1 MPGKSVIMV
10 PLNAGNMK
18 YLLLILAI
26 LILLI
31 SLFQVSE
38 VETEILKAFKNL
50 GIGTNIPSYEA
61 IN

>member
-1 MPGKSVIMV
+1 
-10 PLNAGNMK
+10 MK
-18 YLLLILAI
+18 YLILISAL

-31 SLFQVSE
+31 SLLQVSE

-50 GIGTNIPSYEA
+50 GIGTNVPSYEA